1 MEHPIK
7 RPSYDEHIN
16 KLFTPKDVRCMHW
29 ALNLATYAG
38 VRSSATKISEWI
50 GSGRM
55 PPPDTGRQWSPEK
68 LETFRNWVN
77 NTGFAEKSF
86 VRLNAI
92 RVPESA

>member
-16 KLFTPKDVRCMHW
+16 ELFTPDDAVCMNRYID
-29 ALNLATYAG
+29 LTTYVG

-55 PPPDTGRQWSPEK
+55 PPPDTGRQWNPEK
-68 LETFRNWVN
+68 LETFRNWVV
-77 NTGFAEKSF
+77 TAHA
-86 VRLNAI
+86 LLAT
-92 RVPESA
+92 A